1 MSAALDWLFARGH
14 AADVV
19 LAVMLAELAALTVSG
34 WPLRQA
40 LLRLL
45 PGALMILALRAALTG
60 AGWQWVA
67 LALALAFPAHLA
79 DLAQGPRPRA
89 RNRLQ

>member
-19 LAVMLAELAALTVSG
+19 LAVMLAELVLLTRLG
-34 WPLRQA
+34 WPLHQA

-45 PGALMILALRAALTG
+45 PGMLMILALRAALTG
-60 AGWQWVA
+60 AGWHWVA
-67 LALALAFPAHLA
+67 LALVLSFPAHLA
-79 DLAQGPRPRA
+79 DIAQGPRPRV